1 MEEYKGDK
9 RKKEYKQWKH
19 DTQIIKNKAPK
30 GLGDVVEAV
39 TKATGIKKLVE
50 VFTPEGKDCGC
61 DKRKKDLNLSVE
73 LGRHTVLRCMTEQQ
87 YNDYGAFMK
96 ARTLT
101 IERPQVKYLT
111 DLYAHVFAIQ
121 YDPKDFCSNC
131 GGSAKRLAS
140 IQKRLDKVY
149 NSYEKQL

>member
-1 MEEYKGDK
+1 MKVDK
-9 RKKEYKQWKH
+9 RTKAYK
-19 DTQIIKNKAPK
+19 DSIKNKAPK

>member
-1 MEEYKGDK
+1 MKKLDRRTKAYKDS
-9 RKKEYKQWKH
+9 
-19 DTQIIKNKAPK
+19 IKNKAPK

-50 VFTPEGKDCGC
+50 VFTPEGVDCGC

-111 DLYAHVFAIQ
+111 DLYAHVFAMQ
-121 YDPKDFCSNC
+121 YPLDGFCSNC
-131 GGSAKRLAS
+131 GGSAKRLAT

-149 NSYEKQL
+149 NSYERK